1 MKKKKKFGK
10 ARLSWSKPKVLLG
23 LPLGRSYIWL
33 TLAQPLRVVDAVDA
47 IYKVGT
53 FNIIW
58 AFGGEAGVEVIPCER
73 ERGCSAPWV
82 KEKLGEWQKTKQKIV

>member
-1 MKKKKKFGK
+1 
-10 ARLSWSKPKVLLG
+10 
-23 LPLGRSYIWL
+23 
-33 TLAQPLRVVDAVDA
+33 LAQPVRVLDA

-58 AFGGEAGVEVIPCER
+58 AFGGEAGVEVIPGER

-82 KEKLGEWQKTKQKIV
+82 KREVERMTKKTKQKKSIGNCYRK